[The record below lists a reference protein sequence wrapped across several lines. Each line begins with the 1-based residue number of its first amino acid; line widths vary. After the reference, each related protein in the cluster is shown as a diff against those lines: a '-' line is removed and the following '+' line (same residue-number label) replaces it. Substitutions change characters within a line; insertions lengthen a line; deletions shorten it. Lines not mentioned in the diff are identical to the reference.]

1 MTRAS
6 TTSIVPRLASA
17 PCRPENSAPVVS
29 PSILTEAP
37 AADPSAGTLPVR
49 RPADGRRP
57 HRRKRLW
64 PVLATLALSITLI
77 VLHPLGMARVVGAA
91 MSPTLRDGTVAA
103 VRARWAW
110 EGGIHRGDVV
120 VFGDPGGWGRL
131 AAAADGGR
139 APSSF
144 VRRVVAVAGQTV
156 QCCDVYG
163 RLVVDGHALTG
174 RYGDDGAGGPYRIT
188 VPPDHLWVVADNPA
202 DPLGSGAMRT
212 TPGHG
217 LVPVGA
223 VTGVV
228 LPRP

>member
-1 MTRAS
+1 M
-6 TTSIVPRLASA
+6 
-17 PCRPENSAPVVS
+17 VS
-29 PSILTEAP
+29 PSILAEASADRP
-37 AADPSAGTLPVR
+37 AGALPATRAADDPG
-49 RPADGRRP
+49 P

-64 PVLATLALSITLI
+64 PVLATLALSIALI
-77 VLHPLGMARVVGAA
+77 VLHPLGMARVVGASMA
-91 MSPTLRDGTVAA
+91 PTLRDGTVAA

-120 VFGDPGGWGRL
+120 VFEDPGGWGSL
-131 AAAADGGR
+131 TAAADGGP

-156 QCCDVYG
+156 QCCDVHG
-163 RLVVDGHALTG
+163 RLVVDGHPLTG
-174 RYGDDGAGGPYRIT
+174 TYADDGAGGPYRIT
-188 VPPDHLWVVADNPA
+188 VPPGHLWVVADNPA

-228 LPRP
+228 LPRPGS

>member
-1 MTRAS
+1 M
-6 TTSIVPRLASA
+6 
-17 PCRPENSAPVVS
+17 VS

-37 AADPSAGTLPVR
+37 AADPSAGTLPVT
-49 RPADGRRP
+49 RPVDGRRP

-144 VRRVVAVAGQTV
+144 VRRVVAVGGQTV